1 MNILVIQTAR
11 IGDTIQTTPLFHQ
24 IRLKYPDAHITVMI
38 RAMSEEVLKANPD
51 VDDYII
57 YYEDPI
63 FNDIISRDSD
73 KYLNAYKEV
82 EKLILDLRSRNF
94 DLAYNV
100 THSTSS
106 ALLLKLAQIPQVV
119 GATLSEDW
127 QFSLRG
133 PWTVYFFTSVLS
145 RDYNDLNL
153 CDIFK
158 LYEPIAE
165 PVKELFFELKPDA
178 LKFVDGLFEEYHITP
193 DDFVVCMQLGASE
206 ANKRWPAEYFAQLG
220 KKLHEK
226 YNARIFLVGVQ
237 SEAELGL
244 RFQKEVPGLAIPLF
258 GKTTIP
264 QLAALLKKCN
274 LLVTNDTGTMHIA
287 AAVKCPVML
296 VSVGY
301 VHFRETGPYGIGNAA
316 IELKERSF
324 KIDISERNSDVHPT
338 DSIQPEQVSK
348 AIDWLL
354 TMREKKQL
362 IQYLNTPD
370 MNEVNVYVSEFA
382 PDGCLQFYP
391 VIRCPMMETDF
402 LRFTY
407 RLMWLEHFHGNANK
421 QTEYKSLQKTFQFYD
436 LPDENTLSEWYKEF
450 RNTFEE
456 LAGKYKQG
464 IHITEQLK
472 ENLTDNKIIRAKE
485 QVKLLTEIDEQ
496 IRIFGELNPYLK
508 PITIVT
514 RFERDNLEGSNPLD
528 LTKQTLNIY
537 RGGYER
543 SNLMIKKVKKCIDY
557 MQGIKKNEI
566 KV

>member
-1 MNILVIQTAR
+1 MKILVLQTAR

-38 RAMSEEVLKANPD
+38 RQMSEEVIKANPD
-51 VDDYII
+51 IDDYIV

-63 FNDIISRDSD
+63 FNDMIARDSER
-73 KYLNAYKEV
+73 YLSAYKEA
-82 EKLILDLRSRNF
+82 EKLILDLRERNF
-94 DLAYNV
+94 DVAYNI

-106 ALLLKLAQIPQVV
+106 ALLLKLAQIPKVI
-119 GATLSEDW
+119 GAHLSEDW
-127 QFSLRG
+127 QFTLRG

-158 LYEPIAE
+158 LYEPLPE
-165 PVKELFFELKPDA
+165 PVKELFFDISPEDME
-178 LKFVDGLFEEYHITP
+178 FTDNLFAEYHITP
-193 DDFVVCMQLGASE
+193 KDFVVCMQLGASE
-206 ANKRWPAEYFAQLG
+206 TNKRWPAEYFAQLG

-226 YNARIFLVGVQ
+226 YKARIFLVGVP
-237 SEAELGL
+237 SEADLGQ

-264 QLAALLKKCN
+264 QLAGLLKRSN
-274 LLVTNDTGTMHIA
+274 LLVTNDTGTMHLA
-287 AAVKCPVML
+287 SAVKCPVML

-301 VHFRETGPYGIGNAA
+301 VHFRETGPYGVGNCA

-324 KIDISERNSDVHPT
+324 KMDISSRASDVHPL
-338 DSIQPEQVSK
+338 DKIQPEQVLK

-362 IQYLNTPD
+362 IQHELTPD
-370 MNEVNVYVSEFA
+370 MDSVNVHISEFA

-391 VIRCPMMETDF
+391 IIRREIEGKEF
-402 LRFTY
+402 LRFAY
-407 RLMWLEHFHGNANK
+407 RLMWLEHLNVNLHR
-421 QTEYKSLQKTFQFYD
+421 QTENENLQKFFQFYD
-436 LPDENTLSEWYKEF
+436 VPDVKTTSTWNKEF
-450 RNTFEE
+450 RNIFEE

-464 IHITEQLK
+464 IHLTEQLK
-472 ENLTDNKIIRAKE
+472 NMIADNKILKARE

-496 IRIFGELNPYLK
+496 IRIYGELNPYLK
-508 PITIVT
+508 PITLVT
-514 RFERDNLEGSNPLD
+514 KFERDNLEGSNPLD
-528 LTKQTLNIY
+528 LAKQTLNIY

-543 SNLMIKKVKKCIDY
+543 STLMAKKVKKCCDY
-557 MQGIKKNEI
+557 LQNIVK
-566 KV
+566 

>member
-1 MNILVIQTAR
+1 VNILVIQTAR
-11 IGDTIQTTPLFHQ
+11 IGDTIQTTPLFRQ

-38 RAMSEEVLKANPD
+38 RAMSEEVIKANPD
-51 VDDYII
+51 VNDYII

-63 FNDIISRDSD
+63 FTDIVSRDSD
-73 KYLNAYKEV
+73 KYLNAYKDV
-82 EKLILDLRSRNF
+82 EKLILDLRARKF

-106 ALLLKLAQIPQVV
+106 ALLIKLAQIPQVV
-119 GATLSEDW
+119 GASLSEDW

-165 PVKELFFELKPDA
+165 PVKELFFELKPET
-178 LKFVDGLFEEYHITP
+178 LKFVDELFNEYHISS

-206 ANKRWPAEYFAQLG
+206 TNKRWPVEYFAQLG

-264 QLAALLKKCN
+264 QLAALLKRSN

-316 IELKERSF
+316 IELKKRSF
-324 KIDISERNSDVHPT
+324 KMDLSGRSSEVHPI
-338 DSIQPEQVSK
+338 DRIQPEQVYNT
-348 AIDWLL
+348 INWLL

-362 IQYLNTPD
+362 IQYPETPD
-370 MNEVNVYVSEFA
+370 MDGVSVYFSEFA

-391 VIRCPMMETDF
+391 VIRSTMTETDF

-407 RLMWLEHFHGNANK
+407 RLMWLEHFHGNTNR
-421 QTEYKSLQKTFQFYD
+421 QTENESLQKTFQFYD
-436 LPDENTLSEWYKEF
+436 LPDAKTLSEWYKEF
-450 RNTFEE
+450 KNTFEE

-472 ENLTDNKIIRAKE
+472 ENITDNKIPRARE

-496 IRIFGELNPYLK
+496 IRIFGELNSYLK
-508 PITIVT
+508 PITLVT
-514 RFERDNLEGSNPLD
+514 KFERDNLEGNNPLD

-557 MQGIKKNEI
+557 MQEFKTK
-566 KV
+566 